1 MKLNI
6 ILLLL
11 ANILSFS
18 DTAEL
23 KLVVRNIY
31 PLEGKLY
38 IAIYDNKDTFLNLD
52 SVAYWKIASVE
63 KETEIIS
70 IPEMKT
76 GNYAVSIFHD
86 LNGNGKL
93 DASTIGI
100 PKEPYGFSN
109 DARGRFGPPK
119 FKDANFRLDS
129 DMEIHIKMANN
140 DK

>member
-1 MKLNI
+1 MKFNII
-6 ILLLL
+6 ILLL
-11 ANILSFS
+11 AIILSFS

-38 IAIYDNKDTFLNLD
+38 IAIYDNKDNFLNLD

-70 IPEMKT
+70 IPEIKT

-119 FKDANFRLDS
+119 FKDATFRLDG